1 MYIFEGKIL
10 FWIFILISVKQN
22 FYLLIFFIIYC
33 SYCLF
38 SRPDGTIVPLGKSK
52 NTNVKNPSGYTL
64 NYNEFIVYDT
74 KQIKMK
80 YLVKTKFNFKWR
92 ENNSMK
98 GAKSYQWTIRMM
110 DSIFPSLWL
119 MILTWSETLTWE
131 NEGFK
136 MRLYEQGISVC

>member
-10 FWIFILISVKQN
+10 FGRFILPGNKCLKQN
-22 FYLLIFFIIYC
+22 FYLLILFHNILL
-33 SYCLF
+33 SDLF

-80 YLVKTKFNFKWR
+80 YLLKTKFNFK
-92 ENNSMK
+92 
-98 GAKSYQWTIRMM
+98 
-110 DSIFPSLWL
+110 
-119 MILTWSETLTWE
+119 
-131 NEGFK
+131 
-136 MRLYEQGISVC
+136 